1 MKIVTGLSVIA
12 SMLLA
17 SNAATAS
24 GVDANKSKATAQP
37 AQKKVRAVNV
47 MTPEQAK
54 AALGRSA
61 CVSRCV
67 AN

>member
-1 MKIVTGLSVIA
+1 MKVLTSLTLAA

-17 SNAATAS
+17 AQATSAAKLDADKSNAA
-24 GVDANKSKATAQP
+24 DNP
-37 AQKKVRAVNV
+37 AQKKVRAVTV
-47 MTPEQAK
+47 MSPEQAK

-61 CVSRCV
+61 CTTRCE

>member
-1 MKIVTGLSVIA
+1 MKIATGLSVIA

-17 SNAATAS
+17 SNAATAAN
-24 GVDANKSKATAQP
+24 VDANKSKAAAQP

-54 AALGRSA
+54 ASLGRSA
-61 CVSRCV
+61 CVARCAV
-67 AN
+67 N